1 MFSRVFQRKKVDRIN
16 LNHIG
21 GNGKKPIIKLD
32 RLVKTYSSTAGEF
45 MVLKEIDASIYEGE
59 FVSVIGRS
67 GSGKSTMLN
76 MIAGIDRPTSGD
88 VQVGDVSVH
97 ELSESD
103 MAAWRGRNL
112 GIVFQ
117 FFQLLPM
124 LSLIENVMLP
134 MDFCNVY
141 TPRQRKE
148 RAMELLRKVELDR
161 HARKLPSAMS
171 GGEQQRVAIARA
183 LANDPPII
191 LADEPTGNLDSK
203 TADVVFR
210 LFKDLVDQGK
220 TVVMVTHDSSQAQR
234 ATRTMLLVDGEIMN
248 EYVARALPTL
258 TPEQLVK
265 ATRSLQ
271 PMHFEAGATILQEGM
286 PGENFYIITQGRAE
300 VTLRRPEG
308 TDVVVARL
316 GEGQY
321 FGEIELMQ
329 GRKNAASVRASEHS
343 PVELV
348 ALNQAAIDSILD
360 ASDPTRAVLEKA
372 AADHIAENIEARR
385 EEQA

>member
-1 MFSRVFQRKKVDRIN
+1 MFTRIFRRKRVDRIH
-16 LNHIG
+16 LNGNG
-21 GNGKKPIIKLD
+21 GNGKTPIIELHK
-32 RLVKTYSSTAGEF
+32 LVKTYSSTAGEF

-59 FVSVIGRS
+59 FVAVIGRS
-67 GSGKSTMLN
+67 GSGKSTLLN

-88 VQVGDVSVH
+88 VRVGDLAVH

-134 MDFCNVY
+134 MDFCNMY

-161 HARKLPSAMS
+161 HARKLPAAMS

-183 LANDPPII
+183 LANDPPIV

-203 TADVVFR
+203 TADVVFK
-210 LFKDLVDQGK
+210 LFQDLVDQGK

-248 EYVARALPTL
+248 EYVARALPSL

-271 PMHFEAGATILQEGM
+271 PMRFEAGATILQEGM
-286 PGENFYIITQGRAE
+286 PNDKFYIITQGQAE

-321 FGEIELMQ
+321 FGEIEVLQ
-329 GRKNAASVRASEHS
+329 GRKNAATVRAAEHS

-348 ALNQAAIDSILD
+348 ALEREAINAILGE
-360 ASDPTRAVLEKA
+360 SGPTRAALEKVA
-372 AADHIAENIEARR
+372 AKHIQENIAARR
-385 EEQA
+385 EGQA